1 MVWVSHW
8 MEVRVQFTRVASLHV
23 GLWDEIQVVSLNRK
37 YLYLLS
43 HLTFLQIFIAV
54 CLIILT
60 YGFIMYPML
69 KLQFISLYYYFSPFI
84 YTKTHFM
91 AYTIVF
97 FSECYI
103 WFCLISFFNVCVFMC
118 MLCAY
123 VETRNRYCV
132 SSSVFLHPV
141 FWSRSLTEAAA
152 CHFD

>member
-1 MVWVSHW
+1 

-23 GLWDEIQVVSLNRK
+23 GLWDKIQVVSLNRK

-91 AYTIVF
+91 AYTIVC

-103 WFCLISFFNVCVFMC
+103 CFCLISFFNVCVFMC

-132 SSSVFLHPV
+132 SSSIFLHPV
-141 FWSRSLTEAAA
+141 F
-152 CHFD
+152 